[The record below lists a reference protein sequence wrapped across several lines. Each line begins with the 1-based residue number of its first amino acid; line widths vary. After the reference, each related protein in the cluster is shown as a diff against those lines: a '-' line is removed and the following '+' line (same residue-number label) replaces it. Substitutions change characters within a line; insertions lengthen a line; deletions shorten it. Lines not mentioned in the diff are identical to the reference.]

1 MTDPNSFSY
10 KGQGLQ
16 NTLMDLAV
24 RFILNCPPE
33 DLSSSSRFM
42 FQVEEAHWFYE
53 DFAREEDHELPY
65 LSIYHF
71 VKAIYCAVPY
81 LSSICGDWEQA
92 LIDFKKYK
100 QGIPVRGGIILNET
114 NEKVLLVSDWNHSS
128 WGFPRGKINK
138 QEEDMACAIRE
149 VYEETGFNM
158 GPYIQSS
165 RDYLQ
170 RNVGDKNLR
179 FYVAMNVPNSTKF
192 ETRTRK
198 EISSIKWFPIAAIAP
213 KTKTIRRGSSSGH
226 PEKSNKKNQITTTN
240 ATHIFYKQLRNFLRS
255 KSKVISKSRSN
266 ARDSNNLKS
275 MLGIKKPEDSAQ
287 ETRQELLSLLKPDQQ
302 QQLYQQQAS
311 LLNGSGTIHS
321 SAIAQGMSYG
331 TPFSA
336 PQPYAMPLQQQQQ
349 LYQYQQ
355 MQQMQQQHQK
365 QQLSWQAQHPPDSV
379 ESSEQPVASDHEVLQ
394 QLIDEGQPLEEATG
408 GSSNELNGAKQILSL
423 LKREFNQTASQPGQP
438 QLPESVDQLAIDSP
452 ALPPNSILES
462 LVTSRRAN
470 PRKPRSSMPTRKPVL
485 PQTALLKVLNSKN
498 NNKQRKLT
506 DLLDGPGMPSVSD
519 TNKPTNA
526 KLPKPENKKSLMNL
540 LGDTNS
546 APKENQ
552 DSSQNASTDKQKNDS
567 VINLKAGNDLMK
579 LLNGNGNST
588 NVESSATLDDSQSAK
603 SQESQNPRKSSL
615 LNLLGSQGN
624 HEIPPTSQKVMEPV
638 HSDGSLNQI
647 LAENDDANLRDT
659 AGTKET
665 HSNRMIP
672 NSTSTNTLNVSEE
685 QHNENGNSLDSTIP
699 NKKASPSLM
708 SLLGAT
714 ESAQPGGKLQSLLKN
729 ESDILTGDNQKSP
742 STSENSS
749 KGIDVKNSSLGPL
762 QSGSSSAKDT
772 THASSQNSKFSL
784 MNLLGDPPLNTNTGS
799 SNTKPSNNSSS
810 DSKKTSKAGLLQLL
824 GQ

>member
-1 MTDPNSFSY
+1 MTDPGSFSY

-114 NEKVLLVSDWNHSS
+114 NEKVLLVSDWNHSA

-158 GPYIQSS
+158 GPYIQNS

-170 RNVGDKNLR
+170 RSVGNKNLR

-198 EISSIKWFPIAAIAP
+198 EISSIKWFPISAIAP
-213 KTKTIRRGSSSGH
+213 KTKTTRRVSSTGH
-226 PEKSNKKNQITTTN
+226 AEKDSKKNHQITTTN

-255 KSKVISKSRSN
+255 KSKVISKSKSN
-266 ARDSNNLKS
+266 ARDSNNLKTI
-275 MLGIKKPEDSAQ
+275 LGIKKPEDSAQ

-302 QQLYQQQAS
+302 HQINLQQQAS
-311 LLNGSGTIHS
+311 LLSGSGIIPS
-321 SAIAQGMSYG
+321 STVAQGLSYG
-331 TPFSA
+331 SPYSM
-336 PQPYAMPLQQQQQ
+336 QPYTMPLQQHQQ

-355 MQQMQQQHQK
+355 MQQMQQKHQQ
-365 QQLSWQAQHPPDSV
+365 QQLSWQSQHKRDATEP
-379 ESSEQPVASDHEVLQ
+379 SEEPVASDHEVLQ

-408 GSSNELNGAKQILSL
+408 GTSNELNGAKQILSL
-423 LKREFNQTASQPGQP
+423 LKKEFNQAGPQAGQP
-438 QLPESVDQLAIDSP
+438 QLPEAVDNSAIESP

-462 LVTSRRAN
+462 LVTSRRVN

-498 NNKQRKLT
+498 NNKQPKQQRKLT
-506 DLLDGPGMPSVSD
+506 DLLNGPGVPTVSD
-519 TNKPTNA
+519 AGKPNNT
-526 KLPKPENKKSLMNL
+526 KLSKPENKKSLMSL
-540 LGDTNS
+540 LGDINTGSESEDAEGTLKNRTS
-546 APKENQ
+546 EAPK
-552 DSSQNASTDKQKNDS
+552 KDS
-567 VINLKAGNDLMK
+567 VINKEAGNELMS
-579 LLNGNGNST
+579 LLNNDEKRTSENT
-588 NVESSATLDDSQSAK
+588 SSSHHSQPPEL
-603 SQESQNPRKSSL
+603 QENPRLVKNSL
-615 LNLLGSQGN
+615 LNLLGSQ
-624 HEIPPTSQKVMEPV
+624 EEKLSPVKTSDSETTIQ
-638 HSDGSLNQI
+638 SDSVIKKFTAKDDSENVRD
-647 LAENDDANLRDT
+647 AERT
-659 AGTKET
+659 T
-665 HSNRMIP
+665 HSY
-672 NSTSTNTLNVSEE
+672 NSTPSSISTASDKK
-685 QHNENGNSLDSTIP
+685 HPDKKDSLLECQTP
-699 NKKASPSLM
+699 AKRVEPSLM
-708 SLLGAT
+708 DLLGGSEIT
-714 ESAQPGGKLQSLLKN
+714 QSVRNTQL
-729 ESDILTGDNQKSP
+729 EHQASDPVAKKAESP
-742 STSENSS
+742 SNSEIPKTDPVAKKS
-749 KGIDVKNSSLGPL
+749 ILELL
-762 QSGSSSAKDT
+762 QGEGDKTRDERPS
-772 THASSQNSKFSL
+772 SSQNGKLSL
-784 MNLLGDPPLNTNTGS
+784 VNLLNENSKNATPASTDSNSKEVSSTGS
-799 SNTKPSNNSSS
+799 KKPAR
-810 DSKKTSKAGLLQLL
+810 AGLLQLL